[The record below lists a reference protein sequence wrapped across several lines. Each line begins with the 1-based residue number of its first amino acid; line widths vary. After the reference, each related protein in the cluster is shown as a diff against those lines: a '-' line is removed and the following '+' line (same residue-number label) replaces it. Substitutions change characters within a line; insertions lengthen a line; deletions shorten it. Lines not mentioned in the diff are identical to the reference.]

1 MEATIVRL
9 VADNVFWCCDKSKGC
24 YRNFWPRW
32 GHRLLDLSTVERAR
46 LQQLARARTLAARIV
61 VRSRIVLLLA
71 DGVVPNDV
79 ARRLSISPATVRLW
93 YARFLQLG
101 ADGLLREAPGRG
113 RRPALD
119 YNARQMLLTDEGRPV
134 RALAAILGVSAATI
148 SRWRKR
154 LRATIDS

>member
-1 MEATIVRL
+1 
-9 VADNVFWCCDKSKGC
+9 
-24 YRNFWPRW
+24 
-32 GHRLLDLSTVERAR
+32 